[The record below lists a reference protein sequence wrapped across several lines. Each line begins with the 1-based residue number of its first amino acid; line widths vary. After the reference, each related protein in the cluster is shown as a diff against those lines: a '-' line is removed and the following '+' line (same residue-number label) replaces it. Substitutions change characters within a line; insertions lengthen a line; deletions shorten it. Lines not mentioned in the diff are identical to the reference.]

1 MTKHKINISIL
12 VLNMVLLKLMYWG
25 NSNLTWIL
33 LAVFLFFFLIVS
45 YGVIFMTF
53 NYFVQSKNAFPKP
66 HVLLTFDDGPNP
78 QTTPIVLDLLKEYNV
93 TAIFFVIGTK
103 AKSEN
108 ELVKRIMDDG
118 HFIGNHTFS
127 HHPMF
132 ALLNGV
138 KVEKEI
144 VELNNLFI
152 NQGIQTNLFR
162 PPIGYTNPIIARV
175 VNKLSLNIIGWNKRS
190 YDTVIRNPKKLA
202 KRLLFIAKPGS
213 LILLHDNLKQ
223 TSEAL
228 SLFLKESEE
237 KGIIFANKNQINSF
251 LND

>member
-12 VLNMVLLKLMYWG
+12 VLNMVLLTLMYWG

-213 LILLHDNLKQ
+213 IILLHDNLKQ

>member
-1 MTKHKINISIL
+1 MTKHKINISL
-12 VLNMVLLKLMYWG
+12 FVLNMVLLSFMYWG

-138 KVEKEI
+138 KVKKEI

>member
-12 VLNMVLLKLMYWG
+12 VLNMVLLTLMYWG

-190 YDTVIRNPKKLA
+190 FDTVIRNPKKLT
-202 KRLLFIAKPGS
+202 KRLLFLAKPGS
-213 LILLHDNLKQ
+213 IILLHDNLKQ

-228 SLFLKESEE
+228 SLFLKESQE

>member
-1 MTKHKINISIL
+1 MTKHKINISL
-12 VLNMVLLKLMYWG
+12 FVLNMVLLSLMYWG

-93 TAIFFVIGTK
+93 TAMFFVIGTK

-190 YDTVIRNPKKLA
+190 YDTVIRNPKKLS

-213 LILLHDNLKQ
+213 IILLHDNLKQ

-237 KGIIFANKNQINSF
+237 KVIIFANKNQIHSF

>member
-1 MTKHKINISIL
+1 
-12 VLNMVLLKLMYWG
+12 MVLLSLMYWG

-53 NYFVQSKNAFPKP
+53 NYFVQSKNALPKP

-103 AKSEN
+103 VKSEN
-108 ELVKRIMDDG
+108 ELIKRIMDDG

-144 VELNNLFI
+144 VELNNLLI

-213 LILLHDNLKQ
+213 IILLHDNLKQ

-228 SLFLKESEE
+228 SLFLKESDE

>member
-1 MTKHKINISIL
+1 MTKHQINVSL
-12 VLNMVLLKLMYWG
+12 FALNMILLSLIYWS
-25 NSNLTWIL
+25 NSNLIWIL

-45 YGVIFMTF
+45 CGVLFMTF
-53 NYFVQSKNAFPKP
+53 NYFVKSKNA
-66 HVLLTFDDGPNP
+66 L
-78 QTTPIVLDLLKEYNV
+78 TTPIVLDILKEYKV
-93 TAIFFVIGTK
+93 TALFFVIGTK
-103 AKSEN
+103 AVREN
-108 ELVKRIMDDG
+108 ELIKRIIEEG
-118 HFIGNHTFS
+118 HLIGNHTFS
-127 HHPMF
+127 HPPMF
-132 ALLNGV
+132 ALLNGA

-162 PPIGYTNPIIARV
+162 PPIGYTNPIIDRV

-190 YDTVIRNPKKLA
+190 YDTVIRNPKVLA
-202 KRLLFIAKPGS
+202 KRLLFLAKPGS
-213 LILLHDNLKQ
+213 ILLLHDNLKQ

-228 SLFLKESEE
+228 SLFLKESQE

>member
-12 VLNMVLLKLMYWG
+12 VLNMVLLTLMYWG

>member
-1 MTKHKINISIL
+1 MIKHKINSSL
-12 VLNMVLLKLMYWG
+12 FVLNIVLLSLMYWD
-25 NSNLTWIL
+25 NSNLPWIL
-33 LAVFLFFFLIVS
+33 LAAFMFFFLILS
-45 YGVIFMTF
+45 YGVLFMTF
-53 NYFVQSKNAFPKP
+53 NYFIQSKNAFPKP

-78 QTTPIVLDLLKEYNV
+78 HTTPIVLDILKESKV
-93 TAIFFVIGTK
+93 TAIFFVIGSK
-103 AKSEN
+103 AKFEN
-108 ELVKRIMDDG
+108 ELIKRIIDEG

-127 HHPMF
+127 HHPIF
-132 ALLNGV
+132 ALLNRT

-144 VELNNLFI
+144 VELNHLFI

-175 VNKLSLNIIGWNKRS
+175 VIKLSLNIIGWNKRS
-190 YDTVIRNPKKLA
+190 FDTVIRNPKKLT
-202 KRLLFIAKPGS
+202 KRLLFLAKPGS
-213 LILLHDNLKQ
+213 IILLHDNLKQ

-228 SLFLKESEE
+228 SLFLKESQE

>member
-1 MTKHKINISIL
+1 MTKHKINVSL
-12 VLNMVLLKLMYWG
+12 FVLNMVLLSFMYWG

-33 LAVFLFFFLIVS
+33 LVVFMFFFLILS
-45 YGVIFMTF
+45 YGVLFMTF
-53 NYFVQSKNAFPKP
+53 NYFVKFKNAFPKP

-78 QTTPIVLDLLKEYNV
+78 QTTPIVLDLLKKYKV

-108 ELVKRIMDDG
+108 ELIRRIMDEG

-132 ALLNGV
+132 TLLNGA

-144 VELNNLFI
+144 VELNNLLI

-202 KRLLFIAKPGS
+202 KRLLFLAKPGS
-213 LILLHDNLKQ
+213 IILLHDNLKQ

-237 KGIIFANKNQINSF
+237 K
-251 LND
+251 

>member
-1 MTKHKINISIL
+1 MTKHQINVSL
-12 VLNMVLLKLMYWG
+12 FALNMILLSLIYWS
-25 NSNLTWIL
+25 NSNLIWIL

-45 YGVIFMTF
+45 CGVLFMTF
-53 NYFVQSKNAFPKP
+53 NYFVKSKNAFTKP

-78 QTTPIVLDLLKEYNV
+78 QTTPIVLDILKEYKV
-93 TAIFFVIGTK
+93 TALFFVIGTK
-103 AKSEN
+103 AVREN
-108 ELVKRIMDDG
+108 ELIKRIIEEG
-118 HFIGNHTFS
+118 HLIGNHTFS
-127 HHPMF
+127 HPPMF
-132 ALLNGV
+132 ALLNGA

-162 PPIGYTNPIIARV
+162 PPIGYTNPIIDRV

-190 YDTVIRNPKKLA
+190 YDTVIRNPKVLA
-202 KRLLFIAKPGS
+202 KRLLFLAKPGS
-213 LILLHDNLKQ
+213 ILLLHDNLKQ

-228 SLFLKESEE
+228 SLFLKESQE

>member
-1 MTKHKINISIL
+1 MTKHKINVSL
-12 VLNMVLLKLMYWG
+12 FVLNMVLLSFMYWG

-33 LAVFLFFFLIVS
+33 LVVFMFFFLILS
-45 YGVIFMTF
+45 YGVLFMTF
-53 NYFVQSKNAFPKP
+53 NYFVKSKNAFPKP

-78 QTTPIVLDLLKEYNV
+78 QTTPIVLDLLKEYKV

-108 ELVKRIMDDG
+108 ELIRRIMDEG

-132 ALLNGV
+132 ALLNGA

-144 VELNNLFI
+144 VELNNLLI

-162 PPIGYTNPIIARV
+162 PPIGYSNPIIARV

-202 KRLLFIAKPGS
+202 KRLLFLAKPGS
-213 LILLHDNLKQ
+213 IILLHDNLKQ